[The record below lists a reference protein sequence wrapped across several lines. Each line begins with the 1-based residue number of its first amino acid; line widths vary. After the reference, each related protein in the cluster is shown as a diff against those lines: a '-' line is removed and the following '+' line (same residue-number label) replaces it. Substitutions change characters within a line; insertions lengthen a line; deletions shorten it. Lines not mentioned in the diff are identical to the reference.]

1 MTSGEILEDF
11 LWNLSFG
18 LSVNLVP
25 FPADEVRV
33 YGMILGAVF
42 GLIGGSAAAALVD
55 REIRGLPVVFDRSR
69 CASCEAVIA
78 WYDNIPLVSYLVLK
92 GRCRRCK
99 AAIPRSL
106 VLYEVIGG
114 IVGAV
119 AVAALPTPFA
129 AIAAAFAVLAGV
141 VGAGVD
147 RETMLI
153 PNRVTYPAAG
163 LVLVLVTANS
173 IATGSLSGLVD
184 SLVAGAVLV
193 ALFWLI
199 RVVSRGGMGLGDAK
213 LAGLLGLGIGIL
225 GTEAVF
231 VMVLGAFALG
241 SVVGVAAI
249 LRGGATMRARMP
261 FGPFL
266 VASAIAVL
274 ALYAVGV
281 I

>member
-1 MTSGEILEDF
+1 MYAIVLGAI
-11 LWNLSFG
+11 FG
-18 LSVNLVP
+18 L
-25 FPADEVRV
+25 
-33 YGMILGAVF
+33 M
-42 GLIGGSAAAALVD
+42 GGSAAAALVD

-69 CASCEAVIA
+69 CASCDTVIA
-78 WYDNIPLVSYLVLK
+78 WYDNIPLASYFVLR
-92 GRCRRCK
+92 GRCRSCK
-99 AAIPRSL
+99 AAIPPSV

-119 AVAALPTPFA
+119 AVAALSTPFA

-147 RETMLI
+147 RDTMLI
-153 PNRVTYPAAG
+153 PNRITYPAAG
-163 LVLVLVTANS
+163 VVIVLVVANA
-173 IATGSLSGLVD
+173 IATGAVSGLND

-193 ALFWLI
+193 TLFWLI

-213 LAGLLGLGIGIL
+213 LAGLLGLGLGIL

-231 VMVLGAFALG
+231 VMVVGAFALG
-241 SVVGVAAI
+241 SLVGIAAVV
-249 LRGGATMRARMP
+249 RGGATMRARMP

-274 ALYAVGV
+274 ALCAIGV